1 MTTERVA
8 RSVRLG
14 RRERVRA
21 EMTPPLR
28 AALIH
33 WADDHEGD
41 LDAEQINRLALSLD
55 LTPKGRYASLNDLF
69 TRAAKV
75 DDDRLL
81 DVVEEFLIVP
91 EWSQEIRVLFNLAGS
106 TLTVS
111 PDGGHMV
118 EVVDSTMEEVAR
130 AAMLEGDAV
139 TEDLAEAWAKAF
151 GRDPDAADAWGHA
164 ITALEGLL
172 IPLVVPAQ
180 TKANLGHVIG
190 ALSGEQG
197 KKWQTVFPQA
207 DEVHAVGGIAE
218 ILRQVWPNPGRHGD
232 LRAQRTPTLDE
243 ARAVVP
249 LAAAVV
255 HIARQGALVKPRVS
269 Q

>member
-33 WADDHEGD
+33 WADEHEGH
-41 LDAEQINRLALSLD
+41 LDDGQINQLALSLD

-69 TRAAKV
+69 TRAARV

-91 EWSQEIRVLFNLAGS
+91 EWSQEIRRLFDLAGS

-111 PDGGHMV
+111 PDGQHLA

-139 TEDLAEAWAKAF
+139 TEDLAEAWDKAF

-180 TKANLGHVIG
+180 AKANLGHVIG
-190 ALSGEQG
+190 ALSGEHG

-207 DEVHAVGGIAE
+207 DEAHDVAGIAE
-218 ILRQVWPNPGRHGD
+218 MLRQVWPNPGRHGD